1 MTTAVVEV
9 WIRVAYLSLVHM
21 QSVLVHIPL
30 AWTVLCSKGQYVDR
44 NVFHEVNFVACFA
57 TV

>member
-30 AWTVLCSKGQYVDR
+30 A
-44 NVFHEVNFVACFA
+44 
-57 TV
+57 